1 MLVGER
7 MSSPVIF
14 AHPDMPIHDA
24 LNLTKCEHIRRLPV
38 VDKHGKL
45 IGIVTDEDLFTASPS
60 QATSL
65 SIYELNYLLSK
76 ITVGEIM
83 TRHVFTVA
91 EDTPIETAARI
102 MSDNKVGG
110 LPVMRDREVIG
121 MITETDLFKI
131 FLELMG
137 ARDIGVRVTALV
149 HDEPGQLAKLTR
161 AIFEKGGNLV
171 ALGTFAG
178 ESPANKLVAFKVAN
192 MQLEEVQA
200 EIEPIIERLIDI
212 RVCCP

>member
-24 LNLTKCEHIRRLPV
+24 LNLIKCERIRRLPV
-38 VDKHGKL
+38 VDKHGRL
-45 IGIVTDEDLFTASPS
+45 IGIITDEDLFSASPS

-83 TRHVFTVA
+83 TRHVFTVT
-91 EDTPIETAARI
+91 EETPIEAAARM

-110 LPVMRDREVIG
+110 LPVMRGEEVVG

-137 ARDIGVRVTALV
+137 AREIGVRVTALV

-161 AIFEKGGNLV
+161 AIFEKGGNLLS
-171 ALGTFAG
+171 LGTFAG
-178 ESPANKLVAFKVAN
+178 ESPSNKLVAFKVAGIEV
-192 MQLEEVQA
+192 EEVRA

-212 RVCCP
+212 RICCP